1 VLAVARRYFATG
13 GACTSWV
20 ALLARSSLHAVTQQR
35 FTLFEAYHLI
45 PIADALRRRGHAN
58 QIGFFLH
65 VPMPPP
71 EVLMSLPNHET
82 LIPLLLQY
90 DVAVVLRRQDFTALP
105 GISIIVACL
114 AINQLAYVIAIWW
127 KSDPNEGNPANHLPQ
142 QGLDDVPRDNRSND
156 IHHQHKRH
164 HNAHFNPGSRGGLTW
179 RRDFK
184 GRA

>member
-1 VLAVARRYFATG
+1 MISVLILLTLSAVSGFVAGKYFLWPALG
-13 GACTSWV
+13 VLGAV
-20 ALLARSSLHAVTQQR
+20 LALLA
-35 FTLFEAYHLI
+35 
-45 PIADALRRRGHAN
+45 
-58 QIGFFLH
+58 
-65 VPMPPP
+65 
-71 EVLMSLPNHET
+71 
-82 LIPLLLQY
+82 
-90 DVAVVLRRQDFTALP
+90 AVVLQNQGFDALP

-164 HNAHFNPGSRGGLTW
+164 QNAHFNPGSRGGLTW